1 MDLVSALNPE
11 SMIPILANKD
21 VQERLIKFLPEGESL
36 PKTEAEL
43 RNTVQSPQ
51 FQQVMYQN
59 YSKFQKDSASNTK
72 YLNLSEK

>member
-1 MDLVSALNPE
+1 MVDWQYVQLLMLHWSLVEIDLVNALNPE

-36 PKTEAEL
+36 PKTEGEL

-51 FQQVMYQN
+51 FQQV
-59 YSKFQKDSASNTK
+59 KD
-72 YLNLSEK
+72 